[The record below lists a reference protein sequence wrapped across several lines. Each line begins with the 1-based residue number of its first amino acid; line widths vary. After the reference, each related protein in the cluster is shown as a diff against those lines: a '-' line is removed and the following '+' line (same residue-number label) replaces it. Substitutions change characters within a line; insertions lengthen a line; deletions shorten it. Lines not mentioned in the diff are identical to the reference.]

1 VVTPAARVRTFDLFS
16 HVLNCASRG
25 QLTPAT
31 IDTTLREFAIARGT
45 EYTNSLARLAEDFV
59 NGLVGVVNGRSER
72 TGPTSERT
80 GPTSERTGPAFE
92 TIGPPHELF
101 ARMTR
106 LYFEL
111 LTRFTDLQT
120 TQIEGC
126 LQALLDAADAGPGA
140 LALSASLGD
149 TAASSLIV
157 ENSGS
162 EPLLVS
168 CQTTTVRRADG
179 VGPAFVPAIALT
191 PLENTVGPG
200 EELRVRTS
208 LSLDPGVYEPD
219 VLYIGALRLMRQQ
232 SLYLEV
238 PLHITATRGAR

>member
-1 VVTPAARVRTFDLFS
+1 VVTPAAHVRTFDLFS

-31 IDTTLREFAIARGT
+31 IDATLREFAIAHGT
-45 EYTNSLARLAEDFV
+45 EYTNSLTRVSEDFV
-59 NGLVGVVNGRSER
+59 SGLIDVANGRSE
-72 TGPTSERT
+72 TT
-80 GPTSERTGPAFE
+80 
-92 TIGPPHELF
+92 GPPHELF
-101 ARMTR
+101 ARITR

-126 LQALLDAADAGPGA
+126 LQALLDAADAGPSA

-168 CQTTTVRRADG
+168 CLATTVRRADG

-191 PLENTVGPG
+191 PIEDTVAPG

-208 LSLDPGVYEPD
+208 LPLDPGVYEPD

>member
-1 VVTPAARVRTFDLFS
+1 VVTPAASVRTFDLFS
-16 HVLNCASRG
+16 QVLNCASRG

-31 IDTTLREFAIARGT
+31 IDVTLREFAIARGS
-45 EYTNSLARLAEDFV
+45 EYTNSLTRVAEEFV
-59 NGLVGVVNGRSER
+59 NGLIAAVNGRSER
-72 TGPTSERT
+72 TGPTEAT
-80 GPTSERTGPAFE
+80 
-92 TIGPPHELF
+92 GPPHELL
-101 ARMTR
+101 ARITR

-120 TQIEGC
+120 TQIDDC
-126 LQALLDAADAGPGA
+126 LRTLLDAAGAGAGSGA
-140 LALSASLGD
+140 LALRAPLGG

-168 CQTTTVRRADG
+168 CLATAVRRADG

-191 PLENTVGPG
+191 PLEDTVRPG
-200 EELRVRTS
+200 EELRVTTA

-232 SLYLEV
+232 SLHFEV
-238 PLHITATRGAR
+238 PLHITATRSAR

>member
-1 VVTPAARVRTFDLFS
+1 MVTPVARVRTFDLFS

-25 QLTPAT
+25 QLTPAA
-31 IDTTLREFAIARGT
+31 IDTTLREFAIAHGT
-45 EYTNSLARLAEDFV
+45 EYTDGLARVSEDFV
-59 NGLVGVVNGRSER
+59 NGLIGVVNGRSER
-72 TGPTSERT
+72 TGPT
-80 GPTSERTGPAFE
+80 P
-92 TIGPPHELF
+92 ELF
-101 ARMTR
+101 ARITR

-149 TAASSLIV
+149 TAATSLIV

-168 CQTTTVRRADG
+168 CLATTVRRADG

-191 PLENTVGPG
+191 PLEDTVGPG

-238 PLHITATRGAR
+238 PLHITATRSAQ

>member
-1 VVTPAARVRTFDLFS
+1 M
-16 HVLNCASRG
+16 LNRASRG
-25 QLTPAT
+25 LLPPAT
-31 IDTTLREFAIARGT
+31 IDTTLREFAIAYGT
-45 EYTNSLARLAEDFV
+45 EHTNSLTRLAEDFV
-59 NGLVGVVNGRSER
+59 HGLVGVVNGRPER
-72 TGPTSERT
+72 TGPTSD
-80 GPTSERTGPAFE
+80 RTGPAFE

-101 ARMTR
+101 ARITR
-106 LYFEL
+106 LYVEL

-120 TQIEGC
+120 TQIDGC
-126 LQALLDAADAGPGA
+126 LQALLDAADAGAGSGA

-168 CQTTTVRRADG
+168 CQATTVRRADG

-191 PLENTVGPG
+191 PLETTVGPG
-200 EELRVRTS
+200 EALRVRTS

>member
-1 VVTPAARVRTFDLFS
+1 MVTPAASVRTFDLFS
-16 HVLNCASRG
+16 QVLNCASRG

-31 IDTTLREFAIARGT
+31 IDATLREFAIARGS
-45 EYTNSLARLAEDFV
+45 EYTNSLTRVAEEFV
-59 NGLVGVVNGRSER
+59 SGLIGVVNGRSDGGRSER
-72 TGPTSERT
+72 SRAGPTEAT
-80 GPTSERTGPAFE
+80 
-92 TIGPPHELF
+92 GPPHELL
-101 ARMTR
+101 ARITR

-120 TQIEGC
+120 TQIEDC
-126 LQALLDAADAGPGA
+126 LRALLDAAGAGAGSGA
-140 LALSASLGD
+140 LALRAPLGG

-168 CQTTTVRRADG
+168 CLATAVRRADG

-191 PLENTVGPG
+191 PLEDTVRPG
-200 EELRVRTS
+200 EELRVTTA

-232 SLYLEV
+232 SLHLEV
-238 PLHITATRGAR
+238 PLHITATRSAR

>member
-1 VVTPAARVRTFDLFS
+1 VVTPVARVRTFDLFS

-25 QLTPAT
+25 QLTPAA
-31 IDTTLREFAIARGT
+31 IDTTLREFAIAHGA
-45 EYTNSLARLAEDFV
+45 EYTASLTRVSEDFV
-59 NGLVGVVNGRSER
+59 NGLMDVVSDRSTTSGPRSEP
-72 TGPTSERT
+72 TGPPVETT
-80 GPTSERTGPAFE
+80 GPS
-92 TIGPPHELF
+92 HDLF
-101 ARMTR
+101 ARIIR

-111 LTRFTDLQT
+111 LTRFGDLQT
-120 TQIEGC
+120 TQIDGC
-126 LQALLDAADAGPGA
+126 LQALLDAADAGAGSGA

-149 TAASSLIV
+149 TAASSLVV

-168 CQTTTVRRADG
+168 CVPTAVRRADG

-191 PLENTVGPG
+191 ALEDTVGPG

-238 PLHITATRGAR
+238 PLHIVATRGVQ

>member
-1 VVTPAARVRTFDLFS
+1 VFTPSANTTFSLFS
-16 HVLNCASRG
+16 QVLTCASRG

-31 IDTTLREFAIARGT
+31 IDGTLREFAYSRGN
-45 EYTNSLARLAEDFV
+45 EYTNRLTGVAEDFV
-59 NGLVGVVNGRSER
+59 NGLVDATNGRPEG
-72 TGPTSERT
+72 TGPTSE
-80 GPTSERTGPAFE
+80 GTGPAHE
-92 TIGPPHELF
+92 TVGPPPELF
-101 ARMTR
+101 GRVTR

-120 TQIEGC
+120 SQIDDC
-126 LQALLDAADAGPGA
+126 LRALLDAAGADASSGA
-140 LALSASLGD
+140 LSLSAPLGD

-162 EPLLVS
+162 EPLLVG
-168 CQTTTVRRADG
+168 CLATAVRRADG

-191 PLENTVGPG
+191 PLEDTVGPG
-200 EELRVRTS
+200 EELRVSTS

-238 PLHITATRGAR
+238 PLRIVATRSAR

>member
-1 VVTPAARVRTFDLFS
+1 VVTPAASVRTFDLFS
-16 HVLNCASRG
+16 QVLHCASRG

-31 IDTTLREFAIARGT
+31 IDVTLREFAIARGS
-45 EYTNSLARLAEDFV
+45 EYTNNLTRVAEEFV
-59 NGLVGVVNGRSER
+59 NGLAGVMGAPVITE
-72 TGPTSERT
+72 GPS
-80 GPTSERTGPAFE
+80 GDV
-92 TIGPPHELF
+92 F
-101 ARMTR
+101 ARITR

-120 TQIEGC
+120 TQIEDC
-126 LQALLDAADAGPGA
+126 LRALLDAAGAGAGSGA
-140 LALSASLGD
+140 LALRAPLGG

-168 CQTTTVRRADG
+168 CLATAVRRADG
-179 VGPAFVPAIALT
+179 VGPAFVPAIELT
-191 PLENTVGPG
+191 PLEDTVGPG
-200 EELRVRTS
+200 EELRVTTA

-232 SLYLEV
+232 SLHLEV
-238 PLHITATRGAR
+238 PVHITATRSAR

>member
-1 VVTPAARVRTFDLFS
+1 MVTPAASVRTFDLFS
-16 HVLNCASRG
+16 QVLNCASRG

-31 IDTTLREFAIARGT
+31 IDATLREFAIARGS
-45 EYTNSLARLAEDFV
+45 EYTNSLTRVAEEFV
-59 NGLVGVVNGRSER
+59 SGLIGVVNGRSDGGRSER

-80 GPTSERTGPAFE
+80 GPTEAT
-92 TIGPPHELF
+92 GPPHELL
-101 ARMTR
+101 ARITR

-120 TQIEGC
+120 TQIEDC
-126 LQALLDAADAGPGA
+126 LRALLDAAGAGAGSGA
-140 LALSASLGD
+140 LALRAPLGG

-168 CQTTTVRRADG
+168 CLATAVRRADG

-191 PLENTVGPG
+191 PLEDTVRPG
-200 EELRVRTS
+200 EELRVTTA
-208 LSLDPGVYEPD
+208 LSLDPDVYEPD

-232 SLYLEV
+232 SLHLEV
-238 PLHITATRGAR
+238 PLHITATRSAR

>member
-1 VVTPAARVRTFDLFS
+1 VVTPAASVRTFDLFS
-16 HVLNCASRG
+16 QVLHCASRG

-31 IDTTLREFAIARGT
+31 IDVTLREFAIARGS
-45 EYTNSLARLAEDFV
+45 EYTNSLTRVAEEFV
-59 NGLVGVVNGRSER
+59 NGVIDVMGGRSVS
-72 TGPTSERT
+72 GPSEWT
-80 GPTSERTGPAFE
+80 EPTE
-92 TIGPPHELF
+92 TTGPPHELF
-101 ARMTR
+101 ARLTR
-106 LYFEL
+106 LYFEV

-120 TQIEGC
+120 TQIDDC
-126 LQALLDAADAGPGA
+126 LRALLDTAGAGAGSGA
-140 LALSASLGD
+140 LALRAPLGG

-168 CQTTTVRRADG
+168 CLATAVRRADG

-191 PLENTVGPG
+191 PLEDTVGPG
-200 EELRVRTS
+200 EELRVTTA

-232 SLYLEV
+232 SLHLEV
-238 PLHITATRGAR
+238 PLHITATRSAR

>member
-1 VVTPAARVRTFDLFS
+1 M
-16 HVLNCASRG
+16 LNCASRG

-31 IDTTLREFAIARGT
+31 IDATLREFAIAHGT
-45 EYTNSLARLAEDFV
+45 EYTNSLTRLAEDFV
-59 NGLVGVVNGRSER
+59 NGLVGVVNGRSEW

-80 GPTSERTGPAFE
+80 APEVE

-111 LTRFTDLQT
+111 LGRFTDLQT

-126 LQALLDAADAGPGA
+126 LQALLDAADAGSGA
-140 LALSASLGD
+140 LALSATLGD

-162 EPLLVS
+162 EPLLIS
-168 CQTTTVRRADG
+168 CQATSVRRADG

-191 PLENTVGPG
+191 PLEDTVGPG

-219 VLYIGALRLMRQQ
+219 VLYIGALCLMRQQ

>member
-1 VVTPAARVRTFDLFS
+1 VVTPAAHVTTFDRFS

-31 IDTTLREFAIARGT
+31 IDTTLREFAIAHGT
-45 EYTNSLARLAEDFV
+45 EYTNNLTRVAEDFV
-59 NGLVGVVNGRSER
+59 NGLAGVMGAPVITE
-72 TGPTSERT
+72 GPSRDV
-80 GPTSERTGPAFE
+80 
-92 TIGPPHELF
+92 L
-101 ARMTR
+101 ARITR

-126 LQALLDAADAGPGA
+126 LQALLDAADAGASSA
-140 LALSASLGD
+140 LALRASLGD

-168 CQTTTVRRADG
+168 CLATTVRRADG

-191 PLENTVGPG
+191 PLEDTVEPG

-238 PLHITATRGAR
+238 PLHITATRSVP

>member
-1 VVTPAARVRTFDLFS
+1 VVTPVANVRTFDLFS
-16 HVLNCASRG
+16 QVLHCASRG

-31 IDTTLREFAIARGT
+31 IDVTLREFAIARGSA
-45 EYTNSLARLAEDFV
+45 YTNSLTRVAEEFV
-59 NGLVGVVNGRSER
+59 NGLAGVMGAPVITE
-72 TGPTSERT
+72 GPS
-80 GPTSERTGPAFE
+80 GDV
-92 TIGPPHELF
+92 F
-101 ARMTR
+101 ARITR

-111 LTRFTDLQT
+111 LTCFTELQT
-120 TQIEGC
+120 TQIDDC
-126 LQALLDAADAGPGA
+126 LRALLDAADAP
-140 LALSASLGD
+140 LGG

-168 CQTTTVRRADG
+168 CLTTAVRRADG

-191 PLENTVGPG
+191 PLEDTVRPG
-200 EELRVRTS
+200 EELRVTTA

-232 SLYLEV
+232 SLHLEV
-238 PLHITATRGAR
+238 PLHITATRSAP

>member
-1 VVTPAARVRTFDLFS
+1 VVTPAASVRTFALFS
-16 HVLNCASRG
+16 QVLNCASRG

-31 IDTTLREFAIARGT
+31 IDATLREFAIARGT
-45 EYTNSLARLAEDFV
+45 EYTHSLTRVAEDFV
-59 NGLVGVVNGRSER
+59 NGLTGVMGAPAI
-72 TGPTSERT
+72 TDGPS
-80 GPTSERTGPAFE
+80 GDV
-92 TIGPPHELF
+92 F
-101 ARMTR
+101 ARITR
-106 LYFEL
+106 LYFTL

-120 TQIEGC
+120 TQIEDC
-126 LQALLDAADAGPGA
+126 LRALLDAADVGAGSGA
-140 LALSASLGD
+140 LALRAPLGD

-162 EPLLVS
+162 EPLVVGCLA
-168 CQTTTVRRADG
+168 TAVRRADG

-191 PLENTVGPG
+191 PLEDTVGPG
-200 EELRVRTS
+200 EALRVSTS

-238 PLHITATRGAR
+238 PLHITATRSAP

>member
-1 VVTPAARVRTFDLFS
+1 
-16 HVLNCASRG
+16 VLNCASRG

-31 IDTTLREFAIARGT
+31 IDTTLREFAIAHGT
-45 EYTNSLARLAEDFV
+45 EYTNSLTRVAEDFV
-59 NGLVGVVNGRSER
+59 NGLAGVMGAPAI
-72 TGPTSERT
+72 TDGPS
-80 GPTSERTGPAFE
+80 GDV
-92 TIGPPHELF
+92 L
-101 ARMTR
+101 ARITR

-126 LQALLDAADAGPGA
+126 LQALLDAADAGAGSGA

-168 CQTTTVRRADG
+168 CLATTVRRADG

-191 PLENTVGPG
+191 PLEDTVAPG

-238 PLHITATRGAR
+238 PLHITATRSAQ